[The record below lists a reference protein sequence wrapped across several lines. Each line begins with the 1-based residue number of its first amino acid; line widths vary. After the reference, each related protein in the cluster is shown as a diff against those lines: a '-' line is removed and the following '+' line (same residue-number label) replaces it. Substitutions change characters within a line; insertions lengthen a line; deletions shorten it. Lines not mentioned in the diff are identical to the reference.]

1 MPAILSRFSRR
12 RQAADPAGQ
21 GAAEIELLASG
32 VRVVIVPEL
41 GGRITALELGGRQWL
56 TVGDDT
62 GFEAG
67 SQAADLARGAATGF
81 QECFPT
87 VGPCRLVSRN
97 TGLAID
103 VPALGEVRGLRP
115 AVRVATLD
123 GAVEAECSW
132 TGQRFPYRFTRNVR
146 VSPGVV
152 AMRYAVRNTGSAPLP
167 FIWAANVSIPFD
179 EGTRLSLPENARARV
194 LVQQGVDFLGVG
206 AEHKWPRFR
215 TAKKIV
221 EMTTPD
227 AVGPRYATHLAFDMP
242 AGVAAVVHGAR
253 RLEVRFDASQVPNL
267 GLAIRK
273 RMGGPESRSLT
284 LQPAI
289 GVPDVLAHAAGISN
303 GAAWLEPG
311 AVREWELV
319 WRAPEDVE

>member
-12 RQAADPAGQ
+12 RQGPVPAGQ
-21 GAAEIELLASG
+21 GAAEVELIASG

-56 TVGDDT
+56 TIGDDT
-62 GFEAG
+62 AFEAG

-87 VGPCRLVSRN
+87 VAPCRLVSKN

-103 VPALGEVRGLRP
+103 VPALGEVRAIRP

-123 GAVEAECSW
+123 GAVEAECTW
-132 TGQRFPYRFTRNVR
+132 VGQRFSYRFTRIVR
-146 VSPGVV
+146 VSPGIVT
-152 AMRYAVRNTGSAPLP
+152 MRYAVRNSGSAPLP
-167 FIWAANVSIPFD
+167 FVWAANVSIPFD
-179 EGTRLSLPENARARV
+179 EGTRLSLPEDARARV

-206 AEHKWPRFR
+206 AEHTWPRFR

-227 AVGPRYATHLAFDMP
+227 AVAARYAAHLAFDMP
-242 AGVAAVVHGAR
+242 SGVAAVVQGAR
-253 RLEVRFDASQVPNL
+253 RLEVRFDAAQVPNL

-273 RMGGPESRSLT
+273 RMGGPEARSLT

-289 GVPDVLAHAAGISN
+289 GVPDVLAHAAGISS

-311 AVREWELV
+311 TSREWELV

>member
-12 RQAADPAGQ
+12 KPAPEDAGQ
-21 GAAEIELLASG
+21 GAAEVELTASG
-32 VRVVIVPEL
+32 ARVVIVPQL

-56 TVGDDT
+56 TAGDDT
-62 GFEAG
+62 GFESG
-67 SQAADLARGAATGF
+67 SRAADLARGAATGF

-103 VPALGEVRGLRP
+103 VPALGEVRLIRP
-115 AVRVATLD
+115 AVRVATLE

-132 TGQRFPYRFTRNVR
+132 IGERFPYRFTRTVR
-146 VSPGVV
+146 VSPGLVTT
-152 AMRYAVRNTGSAPLP
+152 RYVVRNTGSAPLP
-167 FIWAANVSIPFD
+167 FVWAANVSIPFD
-179 EGTRLSLPENARARV
+179 EGTRVSLPENARARV

-227 AVGPRYATHLAFDMP
+227 AVGARYATHLAFDMP
-242 AGVAAVVHGAR
+242 SGVAAVVHGAR
-253 RLEVRFDASQVPNL
+253 RLEVRFDVSQVPHL

-289 GVPDVLAHAAGISN
+289 GVPDVLSHAAGISN

-311 AVREWELV
+311 ASREWELT
-319 WRAPEDVE
+319 WRAPEDAE